1 MDPDHLQEGKVL
13 PVCTLG
19 AVILVPISI
28 LPATKY
34 SFSQVSSPDIS
45 CGSLCFMDFYLFSD
59 TFFLIVL
66 KICGPADLKQM
77 LYP

>member
-19 AVILVPISI
+19 GSNSGAHQYS
-28 LPATKY
+28 ACHTTEY

-45 CGSLCFMDFYLFSD
+45 CGSRYFMEFYLFSD
-59 TFFLIVL
+59 TVFFNSIV
-66 KICGPADLKQM
+66 
-77 LYP
+77 